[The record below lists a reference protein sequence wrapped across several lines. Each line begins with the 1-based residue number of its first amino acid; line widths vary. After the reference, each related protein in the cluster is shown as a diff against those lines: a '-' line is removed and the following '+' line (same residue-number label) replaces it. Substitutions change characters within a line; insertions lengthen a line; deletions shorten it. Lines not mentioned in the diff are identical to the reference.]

1 MQALHAFRDNKTSFL
16 IATPQAARGL
26 DMPAVS
32 HVYNLDVP
40 EDAVT
45 YLHRSGRTGRIGS
58 PVKGTTA
65 RRRRGYICHEN
76 SHFQFFLQGKVLSL

>member
-1 MQALHAFRDNKTSFL
+1 MVQALHAFRDNKASFL

-40 EDAVT
+40 EDAVS
-45 YLHRSGRTGRIGS
+45 YLHRAGRSGRIGS
-58 PVKGTTA
+58 SVKGEPPSHTDIARGPSSKTT
-65 RRRRGYICHEN
+65 
-76 SHFQFFLQGKVLSL
+76 

>member
-1 MQALHAFRDNKTSFL
+1 MTANALVLQALHAFRDNKASFL

-32 HVYNLDVP
+32 HVYNLDPP

-45 YLHRSGRTGRIGS
+45 YLHRAGRAGRIGS
-58 PVKGTTA
+58 PVKGEAPAIATLPPL
-65 RRRRGYICHEN
+65 RP
-76 SHFQFFLQGKVLSL
+76 